1 MDWSPW
7 DRRLGRRAAALAVLT
22 AAVALL
28 VTVATDEGGPW
39 SRRVAMAAA
48 LSPIAGAVGVL
59 AALRIA
65 EARGE
70 LRALSAIGGDPR
82 RVARGAILAGVL
94 VALAGPAA
102 AWMFAA
108 DVEVLFP
115 RPVVP
120 RAWVADGAG
129 GMRELA
135 QGLALAQGGVLSLVE
150 AQGAGSPATGSGA
163 RLGALASTAL
173 LAVLAPLWAG
183 LPSTPRRRV
192 LAAGV
197 VLATMIVAF
206 QLVAAAR
213 APIAVVLLPPLCL
226 LLESVALARAVGGR
240 MA

>member
-1 MDWSPW
+1 M
-7 DRRLGRRAAALAVLT
+7 AALT

-70 LRALSAIGGDPR
+70 IRALSAIGGDPR
-82 RVARGAILAGVL
+82 RIARGAILAGAL
-94 VALAGPAA
+94 VALLGPAA
-102 AWMFAA
+102 AWLFAA
-108 DVEVLFP
+108 DVEALFP

-135 QGLALAQGGVLSLVE
+135 QGLALGPGGLLSLVE
-150 AQGAGSPATGSGA
+150 SQGPGSAALSSGV
-163 RLGALASTAL
+163 RPGALVSTAL

-183 LPSTPRRRV
+183 LPSSPRRRI

-197 VLATMIVAF
+197 VLATMIVSF
-206 QLVAAAR
+206 QLVAAGR
-213 APIAVVLLPPLCL
+213 APVVVLVLPPLCL
-226 LLESVALARAVGGR
+226 MVESALLARAVGAR